1 MLNRIAFR
9 MYLGTCKRRGQLD
22 FLQDAP
28 MRELAIP
35 TVANS
40 LTIPSSIFPRLSQL
54 VGADSVG
61 NESYSTSFAD
71 EREKKTRLVHA

>member
-1 MLNRIAFR
+1 MLDRIALR
-9 MYLGTCKRRGQLD
+9 MYRGTLKRKGQLD

-40 LTIPSSIFPRLSQL
+40 LTISSSIFP
-54 VGADSVG
+54 
-61 NESYSTSFAD
+61 
-71 EREKKTRLVHA
+71 